1 MQAKFISVS
10 VGSSNFVKTIRQ
22 GDYYI
27 DKTRHIRSIF
37 LDGADCTLITRPRR
51 FGKTLMMNTLRT
63 FLEMNYADPGD
74 RSPQQKLFEGLAVRE
89 DKDFCEQ
96 HMGRYPVVTLS
107 LKDVDGL
114 TFTGATAM
122 LLAVLQTE
130 IQRHSYL
137 LKSDKP
143 KEQTAVLKRVLS
155 LAASGVD
162 PETLPLLKQA
172 LLALTIALHDY
183 HGISPVVLIDEYD
196 VPLQKAR
203 LHGFYDEMIDLI
215 RGVLSSALKDNLKL
229 RKAILT
235 GCLRV
240 VKGSIFTGLN
250 NFATH
255 GISDDSLA
263 EAFGFTEE
271 ETAKVLRD
279 FGLTQCAD
287 GVKAHYDGYRFGQSD
302 IYCPWDLMRFCVDNR
317 ELKEPVFKPYWLN
330 TSSNDLIEEFL
341 RDADEA
347 HLAILKKLIA
357 GEPVTARV
365 NEEISFAELN
375 AEHTSE
381 GLLSLL
387 FMTGYLTK
395 IAGSSDSGYELRI
408 PNEEI
413 RTCFKRRIETFF
425 SRENLG
431 YVTDAR
437 KLAQAMLNGDAV
449 TVESCIN
456 ESLARYM
463 SIRDSG
469 YEAFYH
475 GYLIG
480 LLSAAST
487 SLRGGI
493 AENLSSNTEM
503 GSGYPDITFRNLM
516 QGTGVILEIKK
527 SAGADEEK
535 LLAACDAA
543 LAQIKARKYYA
554 TMLRRNL
561 KQVRLCGI
569 AFSGKSC
576 AVCIETV
583 TAENKPASA

>member
-1 MQAKFISVS
+1 
-10 VGSSNFVKTIRQ
+10 
-22 GDYYI
+22 
-27 DKTRHIRSIF
+27 
-37 LDGADCTLITRPRR
+37 
-51 FGKTLMMNTLRT
+51 
-63 FLEMNYADPGD
+63 
-74 RSPQQKLFEGLAVRE
+74 
-89 DKDFCEQ
+89 
-96 HMGRYPVVTLS
+96 
-107 LKDVDGL
+107 
-114 TFTGATAM
+114 M

-196 VPLQKAR
+196 VPLQKVR

-279 FGLTQCAD
+279 FGLSQCAD

-413 RTCFKRRIETFF
+413 RTCFRRRIETFF

-431 YVTDAR
+431 YVSDAR
-437 KLAQAMLNGDAV
+437 KLAQAMLDGDAV
-449 TVESCIN
+449 TVESSIN

-583 TAENKPASA
+583 TGQNESTPA